1 MSESKEGILFSHRDT
16 RRFTTDTTLKDNN
29 VHKSKKKIEFKGGC
43 NHPRNEI
50 ISVSEK
56 RNTKMV
62 EN

>member
-16 RRFTTDTTLKDNN
+16 RRFTTDTTLKAITTCTNQ
-29 VHKSKKKIEFKGGC
+29 KIEFKGGF

-50 ISVSEK
+50 NSVSEK